1 MNTLVYEKNMD
12 ALRKKYPAWAEI
24 LEDKKRKKRNFDVIA
39 EQSMMGDTIL
49 KVRANG
55 KRLYLNGKYAPS
67 MVVERWI
74 EQQGKI
80 EAYTPVVIV
89 GISNGVHIK
98 RIMETVPKTSNI
110 LIYEPSF
117 ELFRRAMEEVDLSF
131 LFELD
136 KPVGVIVKGLNESEI
151 AGYFHYMISF
161 DNMTSL
167 KYYISGNYKALF
179 REEVEE
185 FVKKLKKYVEDQEI
199 QWNTYVRYTNVKAKN
214 TFHNI
219 CYLSEGYSVE
229 ALKGILPADVPA
241 IVVSAGPSLNKN
253 LMDLKKAVG
262 KACIIAT
269 DTAMKP
275 LLNAGIVPNLF
286 VIIDGL
292 KPGLLFE
299 HKDLSKVP
307 MVTMTGVSVEPMDY
321 HKGKK
326 FFYYSDSQYEEQM
339 LNLLSN
345 EEGRDMTLPN
355 IPTGGSVANNA
366 YSIGVYMGARTII
379 LIGQDLALTGN
390 RTHADG
396 TFKDKMDEIDAQ
408 SEEYFEVE
416 AIDGGKVLTREDFN
430 RYRIWFEGR
439 AEEWKHITMVDA
451 TEGGALIHGS
461 KVMTLKHAI
470 RKYCKREYNVKW
482 HIDHSKKLFSEK
494 NRHIALDHFL
504 NSEKK
509 LQEVKKKAKEGIR
522 YYERLEKLMHKSTVT
537 DNELKKV
544 LKRIKKINNYIEQDY
559 MAETVRDSLQGIEY
573 ILRAGIYQIQE
584 ERKDELIEVAQ
595 QGELMLT
602 AVCAGVDEIT
612 SIAKETV
619 IPYAKEQIVISE
631 KKSGKSSG
639 SKKTTKQR

>member
-55 KRLYLNGKYAPS
+55 KQLYLNGKYAPS

-167 KYYISGNYKALF
+167 KYYISGNYKVLF
-179 REEVEE
+179 REEVED

-275 LLNAGIVPNLF
+275 LLNAGIMPNLF

-366 YSIGVYMGARTII
+366 YSMGV
-379 LIGQDLALTGN
+379 
-390 RTHADG
+390 
-396 TFKDKMDEIDAQ
+396 
-408 SEEYFEVE
+408 
-416 AIDGGKVLTREDFN
+416 
-430 RYRIWFEGR
+430 
-439 AEEWKHITMVDA
+439 
-451 TEGGALIHGS
+451 
-461 KVMTLKHAI
+461 
-470 RKYCKREYNVKW
+470 
-482 HIDHSKKLFSEK
+482 
-494 NRHIALDHFL
+494 
-504 NSEKK
+504 
-509 LQEVKKKAKEGIR
+509 
-522 YYERLEKLMHKSTVT
+522 
-537 DNELKKV
+537 
-544 LKRIKKINNYIEQDY
+544 
-559 MAETVRDSLQGIEY
+559 
-573 ILRAGIYQIQE
+573 
-584 ERKDELIEVAQ
+584 
-595 QGELMLT
+595 
-602 AVCAGVDEIT
+602 
-612 SIAKETV
+612 
-619 IPYAKEQIVISE
+619 
-631 KKSGKSSG
+631 
-639 SKKTTKQR
+639 